1 MAIRDQLFS
10 IQSIIQSW
18 EAQKSRIRRN
28 TTPGVDGVSRDQFRK
43 NIEIEATFISSRVR
57 SGDYQFS
64 SLKPIAIP
72 KGNGTDDIRL
82 INVPTIRDRFVQRI
96 LLTFLAK
103 TYGSNWHLPNSFSSM
118 EGLGGVQSTLH
129 DVANRLSYSDYV
141 IKADLSKYFD
151 NIDRN
156 VMKERIRKLVRHRSL
171 YPLLDAVVDCETSL
185 RSTDDKGIFAKSGLK
200 RMHGMRQG
208 MPLSPVFAY
217 LFLMDVDKQVSGT
230 FYRYVDDLLFVG
242 KTKAAVIDQFD
253 TYKLAVE
260 HRGLQIHPLG
270 STKTQLIGRHEAFE
284 FLGIHIKRAA
294 SGNSFAIPSSSKEKI
309 VKSAMRACVIDE
321 HDKKARVNWV
331 ASATAKARGLV
342 RYYKSAY
349 GICADWDSFEATLR
363 QRQVTMC
370 RSIVNELMR
379 VKKTGDT
386 ELLRTVFGF

>member
-1 MAIRDQLFS
+1 M
-10 IQSIIQSW
+10 
-18 EAQKSRIRRN
+18 
-28 TTPGVDGVSRDQFRK
+28 
-43 NIEIEATFISSRVR
+43 
-57 SGDYQFS
+57 
-64 SLKPIAIP
+64 
-72 KGNGTDDIRL
+72 
-82 INVPTIRDRFVQRI
+82 
-96 LLTFLAK
+96 
-103 TYGSNWHLPNSFSSM
+103 
-118 EGLGGVQSTLH
+118 
-129 DVANRLSYSDYV
+129 
-141 IKADLSKYFD
+141 
-151 NIDRN
+151 
-156 VMKERIRKLVRHRSL
+156 
-171 YPLLDAVVDCETSL
+171 
-185 RSTDDKGIFAKSGLK
+185 
-200 RMHGMRQG
+200 
-208 MPLSPVFAY
+208 
-217 LFLMDVDKQVSGT
+217 
-230 FYRYVDDLLFVG
+230 DDLLFVG

-342 RYYKSAY
+342 RDYKSAY